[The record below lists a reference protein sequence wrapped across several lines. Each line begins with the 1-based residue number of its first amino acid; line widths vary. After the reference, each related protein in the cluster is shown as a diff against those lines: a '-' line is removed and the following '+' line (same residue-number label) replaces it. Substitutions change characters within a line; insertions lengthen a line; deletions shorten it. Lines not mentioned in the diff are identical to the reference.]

1 MKKNDFFNLFC
12 LRGPIS
18 KGFGLTMESLNT
30 LWQQDMC
37 ITGEALSLCGETSD
51 WVNTLVLTLS
61 LFV

>member
-1 MKKNDFFNLFC
+1 
-12 LRGPIS
+12 
-18 KGFGLTMESLNT
+18 MESLNT